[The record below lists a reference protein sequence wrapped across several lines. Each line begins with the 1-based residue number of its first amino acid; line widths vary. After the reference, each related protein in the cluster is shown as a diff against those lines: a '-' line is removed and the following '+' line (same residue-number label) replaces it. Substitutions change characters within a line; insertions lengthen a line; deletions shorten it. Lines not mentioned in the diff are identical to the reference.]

1 MRKEGAIRI
10 AVVGGIP
17 IYIHWSFGLLI
28 AWIILS
34 ALWYSGGNWTFV
46 GWRLLLVGGVVVSVI
61 LHELGHAF
69 AAAAFRIPT
78 RDITMYPFGGVA
90 SIEKL
95 PESPWQELVIAL
107 AGPLVNFLITGV
119 IAAGLFLG
127 GAPWE
132 MNLSYFSQYELTL
145 LEYLK
150 QLAKLNTYLALFNL
164 LPAFP
169 MDGGRVLRAFLAM
182 RLPYVRATSI
192 AATVGQLFAV
202 FFAFLGL
209 FDNPVLILIGFF
221 VFVAAENEKKAVEGL
236 TLLKGIVAQNA
247 VMVHYPVL
255 PATASLQAAVEAL
268 LSSQAR
274 SFLIADPQGRPVG
287 SLSREQLIS
296 ALHEGIPLTAP
307 ITQVMNER
315 LIAVDA
321 NTPLSEVMRILQAED
336 VPFVLVEE
344 KTGPTPVLLGII
356 DAENIAEYLLIKK
369 AQEAFASS
377 VSP

>member
-1 MRKEGAIRI
+1 
-10 AVVGGIP
+10 VGGIP

-34 ALWYSGGNWTFV
+34 ALWYSEGNWTFV

-132 MNLSYFSQYELTL
+132 MSLSYFSQYELTL

-182 RLPYVRATSI
+182 RFPYARATSI
-192 AATVGQLFAV
+192 AATVGQIFAV
-202 FFAFLGL
+202 FFALLGL
-209 FDNPVLILIGFF
+209 FGNPVLILIGFF
-221 VFVAAENEKKAVEGL
+221 VFVAAENEKKAVEGQ
-236 TLLKGIVAQNA
+236 TLL
-247 VMVHYPVL
+247 
-255 PATASLQAAVEAL
+255 T
-268 LSSQAR
+268 
-274 SFLIADPQGRPVG
+274 DPQGRPVG

-296 ALHEGIPLTAP
+296 VLHEGIPLTAP
-307 ITQVMNER
+307 ITQVMNEH

-344 KTGPTPVLLGII
+344 KTGSTPVLLGII

-369 AQEAFASS
+369 AQEALASS

>member
-1 MRKEGAIRI
+1 MRKEGAIRV

-17 IYIHWSFGLLI
+17 IYIHWSFWLLI

-46 GWRLLLVGGVVVSVI
+46 GWRLLLIGGLVVSVI

-95 PESPWQELVIAL
+95 PESPSQELVIAL

-132 MNLSYFSQYELTL
+132 MSLSYFGQYELTL
-145 LEYLK
+145 LDYFI
-150 QLAKLNTYLALFNL
+150 QLAVLNTYLALFNL

-182 RLPYVRATSI
+182 RLPYARATFI
-192 AATVGQLFAV
+192 AATVGQIFAV
-202 FFAFLGL
+202 FFALLGL
-209 FDNPVLILIGFF
+209 FGNPVLILIGFF

-236 TLLKGIVAQNA
+236 TLLKGIVARNA

-255 PATASLQAAVEAL
+255 PATATLQAAVEAL

-274 SFLIADPQGRPVG
+274 SFLITDPQGRPVG

-307 ITQVMNER
+307 ITQVMNEH

-377 VSP
+377 ISP

>member
-1 MRKEGAIRI
+1 M
-10 AVVGGIP
+10 
-17 IYIHWSFGLLI
+17 S
-28 AWIILS
+28 
-34 ALWYSGGNWTFV
+34 
-46 GWRLLLVGGVVVSVI
+46 
-61 LHELGHAF
+61 
-69 AAAAFRIPT
+69 
-78 RDITMYPFGGVA
+78 
-90 SIEKL
+90 
-95 PESPWQELVIAL
+95 
-107 AGPLVNFLITGV
+107 
-119 IAAGLFLG
+119 
-127 GAPWE
+127 
-132 MNLSYFSQYELTL
+132 LSYFSQYKLTL
-145 LEYLK
+145 LEYFI
-150 QLAKLNTYLALFNL
+150 QLAMLNTYLALFNL

-169 MDGGRVLRAFLAM
+169 MDGGRVLRAFLTM
-182 RLPYVRATSI
+182 RFPYARATSI
-192 AATVGQLFAV
+192 AATVGQIFAV
-202 FFAFLGL
+202 FFALLGL
-209 FDNPVLILIGFF
+209 FGNPVLILIGFF
-221 VFVAAENEKKAVEGL
+221 VFVAAENEKKSVEGQ
-236 TLLKGIVAQNA
+236 TLLKGISARDA

-307 ITQVMNER
+307 ITQVMNEH

-344 KTGPTPVLLGII
+344 KTGSTPVLLGII